1 MGKEGKAMLGM
12 ADGWVSAALILCL
25 ASTVFCTIYGLWRW
39 NEGDEPVEDVD
50 RKWVDDEKK
59 IEKNL

>member
-1 MGKEGKAMLGM
+1 MLGM